1 MATLCDG
8 YQQSRFTDEKT
19 DVLEIKALAQGDS
32 TGRTGIQSHVPLT
45 PNPFE
50 FLSASQS

>member
-19 DVLEIKALAQGDS
+19 DVLEIKALTQGDS
-32 TGRTGIQSHVPLT
+32 QYWQNGNSKSCAPDSK
-45 PNPFE
+45 PF
-50 FLSASQS
+50 